1 MAVTLRELGKHA
13 RRSAKRDEH
22 RARYASYV
30 SSAAWRAVRRG
41 WVDEYRL
48 RNGVEPS
55 CEVCGGSWRLA
66 VDDLHHHTYDRLTEE
81 AFEDLAPLCRRCHD
95 LVHDTIRRS
104 PHWARMRDV
113 AASTKVIERL
123 RRLNE
128 IEAGRQAAG
137 EEGAA

>member
-1 MAVTLRELGKHA
+1 MRELDKHA
-13 RRSAKRDEH
+13 RRSAKRDQF
-22 RARYASYV
+22 RARYNAYV

-41 WVDEYRL
+41 WAEEYRQ
-48 RNGVEPS
+48 RHAAEPA
-55 CEVCGGSWRLA
+55 CEVCGGDWKLS

-123 RRLNE
+123 RRLKE
-128 IEAGRQAAG
+128 IESVRLSAGA
-137 EEGAA
+137 EGAA